1 MAQQLSTTYCTFKL
15 FFAKLMTVKLF
26 NAKSWYW
33 FFLPLLCFLAPTRT
47 AFGFFHRIQFSH
59 DRFDLFF
66 QLILESEAREDYWG
80 KVCAC
85 VRMRARVRVGAS
97 KCLKRERARKC
108 ARERARDKEREWE
121 RAFLRVESWNFWRMA
136 IIPAWLSSFF
146 LRLLSAA
153 AAAKKSGRSD
163 SLEKNSKVMF
173 GSSYTCS
180 SFHRLEKNLPQ
191 FFPLFGAFFETPLH
205 EKNANKVFFLFRLL
219 LANL

>member
-47 AFGFFHRIQFSH
+47 AFGFFSPNSIQSWSIRPVFPAYTGIWSK
-59 DRFDLFF
+59 RGL
-66 QLILESEAREDYWG
+66 LG
-80 KVCAC
+80 KSVRLCANACAC
-85 VRMRARVRVGAS
+85 AGGCELMFE
-97 KCLKRERARKC
+97 ERKSEKVC

-153 AAAKKSGRSD
+153 TAAKKW
-163 SLEKNSKVMF
+163 KK
-173 GSSYTCS
+173 
-180 SFHRLEKNLPQ
+180 
-191 FFPLFGAFFETPLH
+191 
-205 EKNANKVFFLFRLL
+205 RLL
-219 LANL
+219 RKKIQK